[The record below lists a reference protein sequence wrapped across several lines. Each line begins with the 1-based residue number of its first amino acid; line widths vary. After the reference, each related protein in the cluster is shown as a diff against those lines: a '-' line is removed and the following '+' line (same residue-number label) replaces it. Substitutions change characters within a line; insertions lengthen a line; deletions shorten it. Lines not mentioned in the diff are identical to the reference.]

1 MRLQAQTAKTLL
13 FHGQMKPNI
22 KLLYRPR
29 SVFEDFHNRSQ
40 RWAVIVAHRR
50 CGKTVACINE
60 LIVKALLE
68 GKKNGRYFYLS
79 PYLAQSKSIAWDYLV
94 RYSQP
99 ILAKFNQS
107 ELWVELINGSRI
119 RLFGADNENA
129 LRGNYCDGIVLDEYA
144 DIRPRVWGEIIR
156 PLLADRNGMN
166 GHKTWAV
173 FIGTPKGHNAFYDV
187 YHHATK
193 NSDWYVKVLRASKTE
208 LLPKSELD
216 DAAKSMTQDQYLQ
229 EFECDFESA
238 ILGAYYGQEMRVLT
252 DSNRI
257 TEVEYDPMF
266 PVHTAWDLGYS
277 DDTAIWWY
285 QVIHGE
291 IRVLEYHSSNGQPI
305 HYYTGLIES
314 KDYEYGY
321 HHLPHDARAKTL
333 ASGGKSIIEQ
343 ISTKIDIKSLKI
355 VPNLSLQDG
364 IQATRLALMRAWFDH
379 KCEEGIECLRQYQR
393 EYDEDKKV
401 FRDKPRHDWTS
412 HGADA
417 FRMLAV
423 AWKEEEKPAIKDD
436 RIIGLT
442 VGENEVTLNELW
454 KQTPQTIT
462 RRI

>member
-1 MRLQAQTAKTLL
+1 
-13 FHGQMKPNI
+13 MKPNI

-29 SVFEDFHNRSQ
+29 SVFEDFHSRNQ

-60 LIVKALLE
+60 LIVRALLE
-68 GKKNGRYFYLS
+68 GKENGRYFYLS

-99 ILAKFNQS
+99 VLAKFNQS

-193 NSDWYVKVLRASKTE
+193 DPDWYVKVLRASQTG
-208 LLPKSELD
+208 LLEKSELE
-216 DAAKSMTQDQYLQ
+216 DAAKIMTQDQYLQ

-238 ILGAYYGQEMRVLT
+238 ILGAFYGKEMRQLT
-252 DSNRI
+252 DQGRI
-257 TEVEYDPMF
+257 REIEYDPMF

-277 DDTAIWWY
+277 DDTAIWWF
-285 QVIHGE
+285 QVVHGE
-291 IRVLEYHSSNGQPI
+291 IRMLDYHSSNGQPVAFYAGI
-305 HYYTGLIES
+305 IQSREKERGYVYGTHY
-314 KDYEYGY
+314 
-321 HHLPHDARAKTL
+321 LPHDARAKTL
-333 ASGGKSIIEQ
+333 ASNKSIIEQ
-343 ISTKIDIKSLKI
+343 LSDKIALKSLRI
-355 VPNLSLQDG
+355 VPSLSLQDG
-364 IQATRLALMRAWFDH
+364 IQATRLALTRAWFDH
-379 KCEEGIECLRQYQR
+379 RCEDGIECLRQYQR

-417 FRMLAV
+417 FRMLAI
-423 AWKEEEKPAIKDD
+423 AWKEEAKIPSKDD
-436 RIIGLT
+436 SIKGLF
-442 VGENEVTLNELW
+442 VGKTEVSLNDLW
-454 KQTPQTIT
+454 KDTKNVVN
-462 RRI
+462 RRY